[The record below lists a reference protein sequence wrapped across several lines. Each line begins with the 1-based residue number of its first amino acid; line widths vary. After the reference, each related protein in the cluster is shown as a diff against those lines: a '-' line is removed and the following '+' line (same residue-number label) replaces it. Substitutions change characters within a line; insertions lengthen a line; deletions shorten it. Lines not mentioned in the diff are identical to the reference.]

1 MLEHLISFS
10 ILRMSKVF
18 DVSRS
23 GFYHWLK
30 NRHNASP
37 RELARHA
44 LDNHVKK
51 AFVDGKERDGARR
64 IKVALEEGKHP
75 YNIKTI
81 SQSMKRQGLVAKAG
95 RQGSSNAQR
104 IAIILKQFP
113 RTSWLRTS
121 MPQGQIRNGREISP
135 TLQRAKAGCIWQ

>member
-10 ILRMSKVF
+10 ILRMSKVL

-23 GFYHWLK
+23 GFYYWLK

-37 RELARHA
+37 RKLAHQV

-64 IKVALEEGKHP
+64 IKKALEVDKNP

-81 SQSMKRQGLVAKAG
+81 SQSMKRQSLVAKAA
-95 RQGSSNAQR
+95 RKFKYTRDSNHTKAISSF
-104 IAIILKQFP
+104 I
-113 RTSWLRTS
+113 
-121 MPQGQIRNGREISP
+121 GH
-135 TLQRAKAGCIWQ
+135 